1 MAENAFARYDQLL
14 NAMGEANADKDAR
27 LAQIHGTKASID
39 STGKIL
45 GETKLALTGLNVQK
59 TIGKKLVKPW
69 LKKKFQE
76 YKNKKSQSGG
86 GDNEGGQNERP
97 NENTQNSN
105 AEEGGQDAPPA
116 YEEDGNATTSSATA
130 ESEDRLAEM
139 EAEDAQDTVA
149 RGASRAQEFEERVQN
164 GEAEGRELTS
174 EARGGSQLAAERG
187 AEGMDTLEDW
197 DNSNATGYSQART
210 TFSDEDLGKPGS
222 NVYDRNNGMS
232 ADEQSQVND
241 YLNRNPPSEVPKGQP
256 PSEAESEASRA
267 GQGKG
272 SLEPDEI
279 DPLESSIPGSSGGID
294 AEALAAQAAKKA
306 AVKATEK
313 TVEKTVAK
321 TAAEEGGEE
330 AGLGVLDVIPGADIF
345 GAIGG
350 AILAAV
356 EAHRQKKEQAE
367 MAAPPAAPTVSMDVG
382 VGGAEAN

>member
-59 TIGKKLVKPW
+59 TIGKKFVKPW
-69 LKKKFQE
+69 LKKKFEE

-86 GDNEGGQNERP
+86 GDNEGGENERP

-116 YEEDGNATTSSATA
+116 YEEDGNATTTA
-130 ESEDRLAEM
+130 ETEDRLAEM
-139 EAEDAQDTVA
+139 EAEDVQDTVA
-149 RGASRAQEFEERVQN
+149 RGASRAQQFERAAES
-164 GEAEGRELTS
+164 GEAEGRELTA

-210 TFSDEDLGKPGS
+210 TFTDEDLGQPGS
-222 NVYDRNNGMS
+222 NVYDRSNGMS
-232 ADEQSQVND
+232 AEEQSQVND
-241 YLNRNPPSEVPKGQP
+241 YLNRGPTTQTPKGQP

-267 GQGKG
+267 GKGKG
-272 SLEPDEI
+272 SLEPDEV
-279 DPLESSIPGSSGGID
+279 DPLESELPGSSGGLD
-294 AEALAAQAAKKA
+294 AEALAAAAAKKA
-306 AVKATEK
+306 AVKTAEKTAEK
-313 TVEKTVAK
+313 TVVKA
-321 TAAEEGGEE
+321 AAEEGGEE
-330 AGLGVLDVIPGADIF
+330 AGLGILDAIPGADIF

-356 EAHRQKKEQAE
+356 EAHKQKKEQRE
-367 MAAPPAAPTVSMDVG
+367 MATPPAAPTVSMDIG